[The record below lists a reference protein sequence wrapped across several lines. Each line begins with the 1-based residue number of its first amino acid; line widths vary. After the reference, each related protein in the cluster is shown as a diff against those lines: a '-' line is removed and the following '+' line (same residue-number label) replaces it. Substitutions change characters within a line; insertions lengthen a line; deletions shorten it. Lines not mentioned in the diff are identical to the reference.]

1 MKPRTRLFPFFLARA
16 LVALAFFAPAPA
28 ARASTG
34 FMSFATLNADGT
46 ATLVLPPPAPD
57 AQFYRVEAPQP
68 DPPLRPLSPS
78 PLSPL

>member
-1 MKPRTRLFPFFLARA
+1 
-16 LVALAFFAPAPA
+16 
-28 ARASTG
+28 
-34 FMSFATLNADGT
+34 MSFATLNADGT